1 MCPQEQDNSGNI
13 YFKKGR
19 KKDRKENKTT
29 SEERLNES
37 RGCYNLS
44 LLEGQQLGKQETSHK
59 IFLETHANATLG
71 RSFQVFMR
79 KRENER

>member
-1 MCPQEQDNSGNI
+1 MHFWDATVSPRFANCAEIEKLSPSIKRMCPQEQDNSGNI
-13 YFKKGR
+13 YLKKGR

-44 LLEGQQLGKQETSHK
+44 LLEGQ
-59 IFLETHANATLG
+59 
-71 RSFQVFMR
+71 
-79 KRENER
+79 